1 MQEEEKRFTELL
13 RKVNGIKDMPDI
25 RIKEL
30 INELQTNQT
39 ELKTQNKEL
48 RKQNE
53 KLEESHRK
61 YYDLY
66 NFAPVGYFS
75 FDKDGMISDVNLAG
89 AALLGKSRNAL
100 IDNNFYHYI
109 DVCYQDTFSL
119 HRKQIL
125 TTGTRQ
131 TCKIRLK
138 KKDGPQFYALLE
150 SVPVKDSTGNLS
162 LFRTMMSDITE
173 SIETEEALQKAYD
186 IFEKKVKERL
196 GELEETNAEIQDSAN
211 KLLAMLESIGDCM
224 SMTDKKLNIIWAN
237 EIARQLFGNDIV
249 GQKCYKAFHKSDEP
263 CTPQP
268 CDVLKA
274 FEAGKI
280 HRYETR
286 MTDKNGKIRH
296 FDCTANVA
304 LYDKEENPRAVLEIA
319 RDITVHK
326 ILEDELLKSQKLESV
341 GRLAGG
347 IAHDFNNL
355 LTAILGNISLVKKH
369 LPLENRLLEM
379 AVQAESATLQASD
392 LANRLITFSKGGEPL
407 VQTVS
412 SGKLLK
418 KSVSF
423 SLSGSNVK
431 CDFSVPGDLWSIEA
445 DKSQIGWVIQNI
457 INNAKEAMPIGG
469 IVTVS
474 AENITSVPE
483 DLPFLKQGKYIRL
496 SITDQGKGIAE
507 ENLDKIFE
515 PYFSTK
521 KVGNQKGMGLGLAIC
536 YSIIKKHQGFI
547 TVDSE
552 TDTGTTFHIYIPA
565 SEATIEERQE
575 EAAPLKDG
583 IRRATGTVLVM
594 DDEELIRL
602 MAGEM
607 LKVIGYQVA
616 LAGDGEEAITL
627 YKEAKELGNPF
638 DAVILDLTIRGGMGG
653 LETIKKLLAIDPDVK
668 AIVSSGHYQTDVMRK
683 FNEYG
688 FKDVM
693 PKPYNIDK
701 IGAMLNRLLGEG
713 T

>member
-1 MQEEEKRFTELL
+1 
-13 RKVNGIKDMPDI
+13 
-25 RIKEL
+25 
-30 INELQTNQT
+30 
-39 ELKTQNKEL
+39 
-48 RKQNE
+48 
-53 KLEESHRK
+53 
-61 YYDLY
+61 
-66 NFAPVGYFS
+66 
-75 FDKDGMISDVNLAG
+75 
-89 AALLGKSRNAL
+89 
-100 IDNNFYHYI
+100 
-109 DVCYQDTFSL
+109 
-119 HRKQIL
+119 
-125 TTGTRQ
+125 
-131 TCKIRLK
+131 
-138 KKDGPQFYALLE
+138 
-150 SVPVKDSTGNLS
+150 
-162 LFRTMMSDITE
+162 
-173 SIETEEALQKAYD
+173 
-186 IFEKKVKERL
+186 
-196 GELEETNAEIQDSAN
+196 
-211 KLLAMLESIGDCM
+211 
-224 SMTDKKLNIIWAN
+224 
-237 EIARQLFGNDIV
+237 
-249 GQKCYKAFHKSDEP
+249 
-263 CTPQP
+263 
-268 CDVLKA
+268 
-274 FEAGKI
+274 
-280 HRYETR
+280 
-286 MTDKNGKIRH
+286 
-296 FDCTANVA
+296 
-304 LYDKEENPRAVLEIA
+304 
-319 RDITVHK
+319 
-326 ILEDELLKSQKLESV
+326 
-341 GRLAGG
+341 
-347 IAHDFNNL
+347 
-355 LTAILGNISLVKKH
+355 
-369 LPLENRLLEM
+369 
-379 AVQAESATLQASD
+379 
-392 LANRLITFSKGGEPL
+392 
-407 VQTVS
+407 
-412 SGKLLK
+412 
-418 KSVSF
+418 
-423 SLSGSNVK
+423 
-431 CDFSVPGDLWSIEA
+431 
-445 DKSQIGWVIQNI
+445 
-457 INNAKEAMPIGG
+457 MPIGG

-583 IRRATGTVLVM
+583 IRKATGTVLVM

-693 PKPYNIDK
+693 PKPYFIF
-701 IGAMLNRLLGEG
+701 IFFSTLNRFLGED